1 MAPHASTGEG
11 AFLKWAFDLVVAATA
26 LIVLSPVLLTIAIIV
41 KLDSPGPILFRQVRV
56 GKDGVSFLLL
66 KFRSMVVDAH
76 RLAANVSPTGD
87 PRVTRVG
94 RFLRYWYLDELPQ
107 LWNVLRGDMSMVG
120 PRPETPEF
128 VARFSEEER
137 TILTVRP
144 GLVGPSTLAYMD
156 EAEIL
161 AAAADAEDH
170 YVNVVLHD
178 RVRLD
183 LRYLQDRSFGYD
195 VRFLVRQALAILRQ
209 GLSGRRVARAA
220 GWILIV
226 AVLAAIERYSI
237 GPDFRSPLGADAP
250 WDLLPHVAAYAALT
264 LALLLIAVPPG
275 GERQAIRAL
284 VVSLSAVG
292 LGVAMEVAQAAV
304 HRDAQAVDVLAN
316 AVGVAAAV
324 GAWALLR
331 FFRSRPPARSTHAY
345 APGAHRH
352 PSVAPDGPVIGEPP
366 YPGLGPDLG
375 GSSAR

>member
-1 MAPHASTGEG
+1 M
-11 AFLKWAFDLVVAATA
+11 
-26 LIVLSPVLLTIAIIV
+26 
-41 KLDSPGPILFRQVRV
+41 
-56 GKDGVSFLLL
+56 
-66 KFRSMVVDAH
+66 
-76 RLAANVSPTGD
+76 
-87 PRVTRVG
+87 
-94 RFLRYWYLDELPQ
+94 
-107 LWNVLRGDMSMVG
+107 
-120 PRPETPEF
+120 
-128 VARFSEEER
+128 
-137 TILTVRP
+137 LTVRP

-226 AVLAAIERYSI
+226 AVLAAIVRYSI

-275 GERQAIRAL
+275 GERQALRAL

-316 AVGVAAAV
+316 AVGVTAVVVVWAIARARGRHPPALSAQGPETESLPHAAV
-324 GAWALLR
+324 VAGGPTMGE
-331 FFRSRPPARSTHAY
+331 RPS
-345 APGAHRH
+345 PGQG
-352 PSVAPDGPVIGEPP
+352 SGV
-366 YPGLGPDLG
+366 G
-375 GSSAR
+375 GSAGR